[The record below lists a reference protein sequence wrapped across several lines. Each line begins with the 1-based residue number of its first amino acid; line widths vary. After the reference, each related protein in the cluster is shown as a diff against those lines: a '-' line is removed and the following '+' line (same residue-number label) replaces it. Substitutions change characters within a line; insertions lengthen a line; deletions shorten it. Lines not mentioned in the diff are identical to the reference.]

1 MHSAI
6 PAASVHGDG
15 LLPKAPKAFLAQVL
29 TSVHRSHDGRKGLE
43 LLLLRTQK
51 AVRLEEW
58 DDPGQ
63 KVGSFPNHVHKC
75 RVQGPGVIAP
85 DPATAEPQSD
95 QVQDLTTLLVLADAE
110 LRDELPAGS
119 RRCVPLNGDV
129 ERSLPVDETRD
140 VSIQP
145 FLLIGRTCRIVT
157 AHDGKLTAASDVAS
171 SAGYSAFP
179 AFGRI

>member
-1 MHSAI
+1 MTLVRG
-6 PAASVHGDG
+6 SVR
-15 LLPKAPKAFLAQVL
+15 FRTTS
-29 TSVHRSHDGRKGLE
+29 TSVASKGNSG
-43 LLLLRTQK
+43 TSCQP
-51 AVRLEEW
+51 AV
-58 DDPGQ
+58 G
-63 KVGSFPNHVHKC
+63 
-75 RVQGPGVIAP
+75 
-85 DPATAEPQSD
+85 
-95 QVQDLTTLLVLADAE
+95 DAF
-110 LRDELPAGS
+110 
-119 RRCVPLNGDV
+119 PLNGDV